1 MEFNYDLV
9 VVGAGAAGLLAA
21 VAARRLGQTVLV
33 VEADRL
39 VGGSTALTDGR
50 LWLPGHHLGA
60 KSAQDSP
67 EDATAYLAGLLGEPT
82 PASSLARRAAYVSAA
97 GHLVRWLTSSK
108 IPLNP
113 VRSLGDYHPEL
124 PGAKMQGRVLQT
136 QPMDRKALGE
146 WEDKLRPEPESGSGP
161 LARFLPKRRI
171 TESTGESLVA
181 QLLLRATA
189 NGVDIWL
196 ESPLVELVSTDDRIS
211 GVVVRRDGADVTVS
225 AEMVLLASGGF
236 ERSQELREEYL
247 PLPTQTDWST
257 SVATNTGLALQRAMA
272 HGAATADLDA
282 AWWRPV
288 MVADGVSYPLDGAR
302 ERAHSLI
309 VDSVGDRFF
318 DECTIDD
325 SVGRAVYDRGYGV
338 RAVPSFLVM
347 DNRHRQHVPLGPWPA
362 NNTPRKAIESGDIV
376 RASTLNDLAQS
387 LGIDRAG
394 LLGSVVRF
402 NGFAAKG
409 KDLDF
414 GRGESSVTREGGK
427 RRNPSLGK
435 LDKGPFWA
443 VKVYPGDAG
452 TKGGLLTDADSRVHR
467 GDGTAIEGLYAC
479 GGVAASIFKR
489 TSPGPGAALGES
501 LIQAFLAVTAG
512 SRSAESI
519 D

>member
-1 MEFNYDLV
+1 MAANYDLV

-21 VAARRLGQTVLV
+21 VAARRLGQNVLV

-50 LWLPGHHLGA
+50 LWLPGQQSG
-60 KSAQDSP
+60 KSATDSVA
-67 EDATAYLAGLLGEPT
+67 DAEEYLAALLGEPT
-82 PASSLARRAAYVSAA
+82 AASSLERRTAYVTAA
-97 GHLVRWLTSSK
+97 GRLVRWLTSSK

-113 VRSLGDYHPEL
+113 VRNAGDHHPEL
-124 PGAKMQGRVLQT
+124 TGAKTHGRVLQT

-146 WEDKLRPEPESGSGP
+146 WADKLRPEPAAGTGP

-171 TESTGESLVA
+171 TETTGESLVG

-189 NGVDIWL
+189 NGVELWL
-196 ESPLVELVSTDDRIS
+196 EAPVVDLVGDADAIT
-211 GVVVRRDGADVTVS
+211 GVVVHRDGADVEVH
-225 AEMVLLASGGF
+225 ADMVLLASGGF

-247 PLPTQTDWST
+247 PLPTETAWST
-257 SVATNTGLALQRAMA
+257 SVETDTGDALRLAVAK
-272 HGAATADLDA
+272 GAATAELDA

-288 MVADGVSYPLDGAR
+288 ILVDGVAHPLNEAR
-302 ERAHSLI
+302 QMPHSLI

-318 DECTIDD
+318 DETTIDD
-325 SVGRAVYDRGYGV
+325 AMGRAVYDRGFGV
-338 RAVPSFLVM
+338 RAVPSFLIM
-347 DNRHRQHVPLGPWPA
+347 DNRHRQQVALGPWTGG
-362 NNTPRKAIESGDIV
+362 NTPRKAIDSGDIV
-376 RASTLNDLAQS
+376 RASTLNDLAEA

-394 LLGSVVRF
+394 LLGTVVRF

-414 GRGESSVTREGGK
+414 GRGESGVTREGGK

-435 LDKGPFWA
+435 VDKQPFWA
-443 VKVYPGDAG
+443 VRVYPGDAG
-452 TKGGLLTDADSRVHR
+452 TKGGLLIDADSRVLR
-467 GDGTAIEGLYAC
+467 ADGQAIGGLYAC

-501 LIQAFLAVTAG
+501 LVQAFLAVTSN
-512 SRSAESI
+512 SRPADSA